1 VSPRQFNQRDNA
13 DVELLR
19 LLFDGHAC
27 ATINETATTLRIT
40 RDTVYALVA
49 AGQLTMGKLGR
60 RSIIHTPSIIR
71 LLRETTVTLKPRA
84 RRSTTTAPTLPT
96 P

>member
-1 VSPRQFNQRDNA
+1 VSSPQSNLRDNA
-13 DVELLR
+13 DVELLH

-27 ATINETATTLRIT
+27 ATINETAATLRIT

-71 LLRETTVTLKPRA
+71 LLRETTVTPKPRA
-84 RRSTTTAPTLPT
+84 RRISPVCTT
-96 P
+96 